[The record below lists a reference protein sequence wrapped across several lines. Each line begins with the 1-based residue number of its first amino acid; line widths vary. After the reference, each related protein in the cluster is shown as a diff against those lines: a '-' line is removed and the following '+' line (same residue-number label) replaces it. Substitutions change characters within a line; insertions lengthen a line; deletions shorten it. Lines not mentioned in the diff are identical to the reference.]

1 MDIKV
6 FLAEIKNRIKTE
18 NKGSLYLM
26 RIIAG
31 YLFAC
36 LFQYMNRGGIFEKEY
51 PKGVNIAIFI
61 GIFAIGYLVLT
72 TLKFIPFI
80 RKYNTDA
87 FMLFIM
93 TAISCCYLSLA
104 YFLEKGRGIGIFI
117 ILAPLLALVI
127 WQTIG
132 RHRLKAGRAVTSTAT
147 VLIICGCAVMM
158 LFTVMST
165 IARYYTL
172 SAPCFDFGIFTQ
184 MFENMK
190 DGMGAVTTVERNYLL
205 SHFSVHV
212 SPAYFILLPFYMI
225 YPHPITLQILQGLAI
240 LSGVIPLFLI
250 CRKYSLTS
258 FKTALVCVTFT
269 LYPAFIGG
277 CNYDIHEN
285 CLLVPFLMWLFYAIE
300 RESIPMTVIFTILTL
315 SVKEDAA
322 VYAAIIGLYLIFSD
336 RSGKMRKTGVL
347 VLLLSIIYFAICC
360 AYLESQGLGIM
371 TWRYNQYMYN
381 EGGGLIT
388 VITSVILNPAYALSN
403 LLTGD
408 KAVYVIQMLAPIAFV
423 PLITK
428 KFHRYVLLIPFI
440 LVNLMPDYS
449 YQYSIYF
456 QYSFGS
462 GAILIWMFA
471 MNLKELKYEQ
481 RKCVTAFSVVAA
493 AMMTISTMTGMLIG
507 LNYIDN
513 PKHNAVIS
521 YLEAMPVTEESITAD
536 TFFIPALYKQK
547 ELYAPPAHTLATD
560 KNTPLSDII
569 LLDKSLAHYKENY
582 KFFTDRGY
590 KEVKVDEKVSFRI
603 TKLIKA
609 SDT

>member
-1 MDIKV
+1 MDLKV
-6 FLAEIKNRIKTE
+6 ILADFKNKIKND
-18 NKGSLYLM
+18 NYGSLYLM

-36 LFQYMNRGGIFEKEY
+36 LFQYMNKGQIFTKDFPKEI
-51 PKGVNIAIFI
+51 NIAVFI
-61 GIFAIGYLVLT
+61 GTFAVGYLVLT
-72 TLKFIPFI
+72 ILKFIPLI
-80 RKYNTDA
+80 KEYNTDA
-87 FMLFIM
+87 FILFAL

-117 ILAPLLALVI
+117 ALAPFLALAI

-132 RHRLKAGRAVTSTAT
+132 RRRLKAGKAVTSTAT
-147 VLIICGCAVMM
+147 VLIICGCTVML

-212 SPAYFILLPFYMI
+212 SPAYFVLLPFYMI

-240 LSGVIPLFLI
+240 LSGVVPLFLI
-250 CRKYSLTS
+250 CGRYGLTR

-300 RESIPMTVIFTILTL
+300 RESIPLTVIFTILTL

-336 RSGKMRKTGVL
+336 RSSKMRKTGAL
-347 VLLLSIIYFAICC
+347 VLLLSVVYFAVCC

-371 TWRYNQYMYN
+371 TWRYKEYMYN
-381 EGGGLIT
+381 ENGGLIT
-388 VITSVILNPAYALSN
+388 VIMSVILNPAYALSN
-403 LLTGD
+403 LFTGD
-408 KAVYVIQMLAPIAFV
+408 KAVYVIQMLAPLAFMPV
-423 PLITK
+423 VTK
-428 KFHRYVLLIPFI
+428 KFHRYILLIPFI

-456 QYSFGS
+456 QYNFGS
-462 GAILIWMFA
+462 GAILMWLFA
-471 MNLKELKYEQ
+471 MNLKDLKYEQ

-507 LNYIDN
+507 LRHMND
-513 PKHNAVIS
+513 PKHNAVIT
-521 YLEAMPVTEESITAD
+521 YLENMPVTEESITAD

-569 LLDKSLAHYKENY
+569 LLDKSLVHYEENY
-582 KFFTDRGY
+582 KFFIDRGY
-590 KEVKVDEKVSFRI
+590 KEAYIDEKVSFRI
-603 TKLIKA
+603 TKLVKA
-609 SDT
+609 T

>member
-1 MDIKV
+1 MDLKV
-6 FLAEIKNRIKTE
+6 ILADFKNKIKND
-18 NKGSLYLM
+18 NYGSLYLM

-36 LFQYMNRGGIFEKEY
+36 LFQYMNKGQIFTKDFPIEI
-51 PKGVNIAIFI
+51 NIAVFI
-61 GIFAIGYLVLT
+61 GTFAVGYLVLT
-72 TLKFIPFI
+72 ILKFIPLI
-80 RKYNTDA
+80 KEYNTDA

-93 TAISCCYLSLA
+93 TAISCCYLSFA

-117 ILAPLLALVI
+117 ALAPFLALVI

-132 RHRLKAGRAVTSTAT
+132 RHRLKAGKAVTSTAT
-147 VLIICGCAVMM
+147 VLIICGCTIML
-158 LFTVMST
+158 LFTIMST

-212 SPAYFILLPFYMI
+212 SPAYFLLLPFYMI

-240 LSGVIPLFLI
+240 LSGVVPLFLI
-250 CRKYSLTS
+250 CGRYGLTR

-277 CNYDIHEN
+277 CNYDMHEN

-300 RESIPMTVIFTILTL
+300 RESIPLTVIFTILTL
-315 SVKEDAA
+315 SIKEDAA

-336 RSGKMRKTGVL
+336 RSSKMRKTGIL
-347 VLLLSIIYFAICC
+347 VFAISVIYFAICC

-371 TWRYNQYMYN
+371 TWRYKEYMYN
-381 EGGGLIT
+381 ENGGLIT
-388 VITSVILNPAYALSN
+388 VIMSVILNPAYALSN

-408 KAVYVIQMLAPIAFV
+408 KAVYVIQMLTPLAFM

-428 KFHRYVLLIPFI
+428 KFHRYILLIPFI

-456 QYSFGS
+456 QYSFGT
-462 GAILIWMFA
+462 GAILMWLFA
-471 MNLKELKYEQ
+471 MNLRDLKYEQ

-493 AMMTISTMTGMLIG
+493 AMMTISTMTGMLIN

-569 LLDKSLAHYKENY
+569 LLDKSLARYEENY
-582 KFFTDRGY
+582 KFFIDRGY
-590 KEVKVDEKVSFRI
+590 KEAYIDEKVSFRI
-603 TKLIKA
+603 TKLVKA
-609 SDT
+609 T

>member
-1 MDIKV
+1 MDLKV
-6 FLAEIKNRIKTE
+6 ILADFKNKIKND
-18 NKGSLYLM
+18 NYGSLYLM

-36 LFQYMNRGGIFEKEY
+36 LFQYMNKGQIFTKDFPKEI
-51 PKGVNIAIFI
+51 NIAVFI
-61 GIFAIGYLVLT
+61 GTFAVGYLVLT
-72 TLKFIPFI
+72 ILKFIPLI
-80 RKYNTDA
+80 KEYNTDA
-87 FMLFIM
+87 FILFAL

-117 ILAPLLALVI
+117 ALAPFLALAI

-132 RHRLKAGRAVTSTAT
+132 RRRLKAGKAVTSTAT
-147 VLIICGCAVMM
+147 VLIICGCTVML

-212 SPAYFILLPFYMI
+212 SPAYFVLLPFYMI

-240 LSGVIPLFLI
+240 LSGVVPLFLI
-250 CRKYSLTS
+250 CGRYGLTR

-336 RSGKMRKTGVL
+336 RSSKMRKTGAL
-347 VLLLSIIYFAICC
+347 VLLLSVVYFAVCC

-371 TWRYNQYMYN
+371 TWRYKEYMYN
-381 EGGGLIT
+381 ENGGLIT
-388 VITSVILNPAYALSN
+388 VIMSVILNPAYALSN
-403 LLTGD
+403 LFTGD
-408 KAVYVIQMLAPIAFV
+408 KAVYVIQMLAPLAFMPV
-423 PLITK
+423 VTK
-428 KFHRYVLLIPFI
+428 KFHRYILLIPFI

-456 QYSFGS
+456 QYNFGS
-462 GAILIWMFA
+462 GAILMWLFA
-471 MNLKELKYEQ
+471 MNLRDLKYEQ

-507 LNYIDN
+507 LRHMND
-513 PKHNAVIS
+513 PKHNAVIT
-521 YLEAMPVTEESITAD
+521 YLENMPVTEESITAD

-569 LLDKSLAHYKENY
+569 LLDKSLAHYEENY
-582 KFFTDRGY
+582 KFFIDRGY
-590 KEVKVDEKVSFRI
+590 KEAYIDEKVSFRI
-603 TKLIKA
+603 TKLVKA
-609 SDT
+609 T

>member
-1 MDIKV
+1 MDLKV
-6 FLAEIKNRIKTE
+6 ILADFKNKIKND
-18 NKGSLYLM
+18 NYGSLYLM

-36 LFQYMNRGGIFEKEY
+36 LFQYMNKEQIFTKDFPKEI
-51 PKGVNIAIFI
+51 NIAVFI
-61 GIFAIGYLVLT
+61 GTFAVGYLVLT
-72 TLKFIPFI
+72 ILKFIPLI
-80 RKYNTDA
+80 KEYNTDA
-87 FMLFIM
+87 FMLFAM
-93 TAISCCYLSLA
+93 TSISCCYLSFA

-117 ILAPLLALVI
+117 ALAPFLALAI

-132 RHRLKAGRAVTSTAT
+132 RHRLKAGKAVTSTAT
-147 VLIICGCAVMM
+147 VLIICGCTIML

-212 SPAYFILLPFYMI
+212 SPAYFVLLPFYMI

-240 LSGVIPLFLI
+240 LSGVVPLFLI
-250 CRKYSLTS
+250 CGRYGFTK

-300 RESIPMTVIFTILTL
+300 RESIPLTVIFTTLTL

-336 RSGKMRKTGVL
+336 RSSKMRKTGAL
-347 VLLLSIIYFAICC
+347 ILLLSVVYFAVCC

-371 TWRYNQYMYN
+371 TWRYNEYIYN
-381 EGGGLIT
+381 DNGGLIT

-408 KAVYVIQMLAPIAFV
+408 KAVYVIQMLAPLAFM

-428 KFHRYVLLIPFI
+428 KFHRYLLLIPFI

-456 QYSFGS
+456 QYSFGT
-462 GAILIWMFA
+462 GAILMWLFA
-471 MNLKELKYEQ
+471 MNLRDLKYEQ

-493 AMMTISTMTGMLIG
+493 LMMTLSTMSGMLIRIRHM
-507 LNYIDN
+507 ND
-513 PKHNAVIS
+513 PKHTAVIS

-536 TFFIPALYKQK
+536 TFFVPALYKQK

-569 LLDKSLAHYKENY
+569 LLDKSLTHYDENY
-582 KFFTDRGY
+582 KFFIDRGY
-590 KEVKVDEKVSFRI
+590 KETYIDEKVSFRI
-603 TKLIKA
+603 TKLVKA
-609 SDT
+609 T